1 MLCLWFVLLCF
12 ALPFLFFLLL
22 PSFSFF
28 FFLLSLFS
36 FPFLF
41 SSVRRPRRAMTF
53 LLFCFVALTRL
64 SSPLL
69 PPSALSM
76 VPLPL
81 YHVLLLLAMA
91 ATLCRADASIS
102 EEERTADDEIEN
114 TTPDFAVISI
124 LPNNFTLIDTNRAT
138 ALLLIRVGLKSAVDE
153 TFKQVRN

>member
-1 MLCLWFVLLCF
+1 
-12 ALPFLFFLLL
+12 
-22 PSFSFF
+22 
-28 FFLLSLFS
+28 
-36 FPFLF
+36 
-41 SSVRRPRRAMTF
+41 
-53 LLFCFVALTRL
+53 
-64 SSPLL
+64 
-69 PPSALSM
+69 
-76 VPLPL
+76 
-81 YHVLLLLAMA
+81 MA